1 LRAFCGSSR
10 RSLVAVVVA
19 TSLLLAACGSSG
31 SSSSSSTQSGASGGQ
46 SGASGGAGKT
56 LRIAYLSFV
65 VANPYDAP
73 MLAAAKSAAAA
84 NNAKLTVFDAN
95 NDPNAQYS
103 QFQNV
108 LAAGKGRYDGII
120 VQPIFGAALMKV
132 ARTAIAGGFKVA
144 NLDQI
149 LGTNLDSS
157 APQVKGLAANV
168 VFVPTQ
174 NGIKMGQQAVAAC
187 AHVAGACKVGYL
199 YGVKASSVDA
209 ALRAGFDSTI
219 RSHPNIRV
227 VATGESLYSTQGG
240 LTATQNMLQA
250 QPGINLIVGADQAVA
265 GARLAIAAAHK
276 QVMTIGTGGS
286 AIALQAVKSGSEFA
300 SVMQLPATEGRL
312 VVQDLV
318 RAIRSGHDVPSR
330 APATGLPDNGV
341 ATMAT
346 ESRFRAE
353 WPG

>member
-1 LRAFCGSSR
+1 
-10 RSLVAVVVA
+10 
-19 TSLLLAACGSSG
+19 
-31 SSSSSSTQSGASGGQ
+31 
-46 SGASGGAGKT
+46 
-56 LRIAYLSFV
+56 
-65 VANPYDAP
+65 

-95 NDPNAQYS
+95 NDPKAQYS

-108 LAAGKGRYDGII
+108 LAAGKARYDGII

-132 ARTAIAGGFKVA
+132 AQTAIAAGFKVA

-149 LGTNLDSS
+149 LGPKLDSS

-174 NGIKMGQQAVAAC
+174 NGVKMGQQTVAAC
-187 AHVAGACKVGYL
+187 ARVAGGCRVGYL
-199 YGVKASSVDA
+199 YGVKASAVDT
-209 ALRAGFDSTI
+209 ALRGGFDSII

-227 VATGESLYSTQGG
+227 VASGESLYSTQGG
-240 LTATQNMLQA
+240 RTATQNMLQA
-250 QPGINLIVGADQAVA
+250 QPGTNLIVGADQSVA

-276 QVMTIGTGGS
+276 KVMTIGTGGS
-286 AIALQAVKSGSEFA
+286 AIGLQAVKSGSEFA

-312 VVQDLV
+312 VVEDLV
-318 RAIRSGHDVPSR
+318 RAIRTGQDAPSR
-330 APATGLPDNGV
+330 APATALPGDGV
-341 ATMAT
+341 ATKA
-346 ESRFRAE
+346 SVSQFRAE